1 LIPIPLTRGDEW
13 RLGPAVLKQDGE
25 PVPNP
30 EAYAVTASI
39 NWPGG
44 SLPINAGNG
53 RLIYGDG
60 QWLIIIQEVDT
71 LGVPLGRV
79 ARLRAQMIAPDGITI
94 TSQPVTLEIR
104 LP

>member
-1 LIPIPLTRGDEW
+1 MIPIPLTRGDEW

-30 EAYAVTASI
+30 DAYSVTASI
-39 NWPGG
+39 AWPGG

-53 RLIYGDG
+53 RLIFDGG
-60 QWLIIIQEVDT
+60 QWLFVILRADT

-79 ARLRAQMIAPDGITI
+79 ASLRAQMLAPDGLTI
-94 TSQPVTLEIR
+94 TSQPVTLEVR
-104 LP
+104 RP